1 MPEIQAKNHN
11 NWNFEKLKRLAEEIK
26 KHTEQ
31 EAKEHPQQTNN
42 ELSVYLWIWHQKLI
56 ISTYS

>member
-1 MPEIQAKNHN
+1 MPEIQAKNQN

-42 ELSVYLWIWHQKLI
+42 ELSVYGFGIRN
-56 ISTYS
+56 